1 MFESIYTK
9 VIAGI
14 ASEEGIGF
22 GRGEFKT
29 DFKFSLCSLLL
40 EFPRGLSI
48 ARRKQWSS
56 KCPIVKSDVT
66 PLPSTLHGSPFPG

>member
-1 MFESIYTK
+1 MFERIYTK

-22 GRGEFKT
+22 GRDGFKT
-29 DFKFSLCSLLL
+29 DFKFSLCSLFL
-40 EFPRGLSI
+40 EFPRGLFI
-48 ARRKQWSS
+48 ARRKQCSS

-66 PLPSTLHGSPFPG
+66 PLASTLHGSPLPG